1 MFKHPVIV
9 FEGVETSG
17 KTTNL
22 NIVKNYLKK
31 KNIKYVAF
39 REPGGTP
46 FSEKLRKLLLN
57 KKTRSN
63 AKTDLLLMLA
73 SRSENFNNLIKKN
86 YRKKVI
92 LIDRFS
98 DSTIAYQHYGMGL
111 NLNIIKKINKFIV
124 GSFKADFTFLS
135 IVNKKNLKKRLIN
148 RKYLNKY
155 DKFQLNFFDKV
166 QKGFIKLSKNS
177 KNQYLIIDSNNYSK
191 KFVKDIIENKLQII
205 LNR

>member
-1 MFKHPVIV
+1 MYKYPIII
-9 FEGVETSG
+9 FEGIETSG
-17 KTTNL
+17 KTTN
-22 NIVKNYLKK
+22 IKIAENYLKK
-31 KNIKYVAF
+31 RKIKFIKF
-39 REPGGTP
+39 REPGGSNN
-46 FSEKLRKLLLN
+46 SEKLRKIILN
-57 KKTRSN
+57 TNSSLN
-63 AKTDLLLMLA
+63 NKTDLLLMFA
-73 SRSENFNNLIKKN
+73 SRSENVEKIIKKN
-86 YRKKVI
+86 INKKAI

-177 KNQYLIIDSNNYSK
+177 KNKYLIIDSNNYSK